1 MHQRGGGGGG
11 GEENEK
17 LQRATSGCASVS
29 ISDKPGAEGSTE
41 ETEGGQPWE
50 SPPERKRMK
59 VSGAERDCRQ
69 KISQVHAVGLTART
83 KETFAGGREAFS

>member
-1 MHQRGGGGGG
+1 MHQRGRGGEG

-17 LQRATSGCASVS
+17 FQRATSVCASVS

-41 ETEGGQPWE
+41 TDGG
-50 SPPERKRMK
+50 SHGNHPEKKRMK
-59 VSGAERDCRQ
+59 VSGAERDCTQ